1 MSPENLM
8 RALQFETT
16 GDPKETLRMRQLPM
30 PEPGPGEV
38 RLAMK
43 LRPINPSD
51 VLQVKGVYGRKPP
64 LPAIAGLEGLG
75 LVDAVG
81 QGVSSFSIGQRV
93 VPLGLQGT
101 WADYVVTAADNLIP
115 IPDGMADEAAA
126 QVIVNPLTAWII
138 AVEELKLG
146 AGDWLVQTA
155 AGSVVGRCLIQIAKL
170 RGYKTLNLVRRPE
183 QIPELLAEGAD
194 AVLCSEDPKWMDK
207 AQQIVGAKGA
217 AAGVDAVGG
226 SLGGSVAMLLKRDGV
241 LVVYG
246 ALSMDPLK
254 VAGGQ
259 LIFRTLTVR
268 GFWLTDWKI
277 RTPKPERD
285 AIIGA
290 LLGAMSKGEVS
301 PPVEA
306 VFPLAE
312 FQAALDKVNEPGRH
326 GKVLLAN

>member
-1 MSPENLM
+1 
-8 RALQFETT
+8 
-16 GDPKETLRMRQLPM
+16 
-30 PEPGPGEV
+30 
-38 RLAMK
+38 
-43 LRPINPSD
+43 
-51 VLQVKGVYGRKPP
+51 VLQVKGVYGRKPA

-81 QGVSSFSIGQRV
+81 KGVSGFAIGQRV
-93 VPLGLQGT
+93 VPLGVQGT
-101 WADYVVTAADNLIP
+101 WADYVVTTADNLVA
-115 IPDGMADEAAA
+115 IPDGLSDEAAA
-126 QVIVNPLTAWII
+126 QVIVNPLTAWIM
-138 AVEELKLG
+138 AVEELQLG
-146 AGDWLVQTA
+146 PGDWLVQTA

-183 QIPELLAEGAD
+183 QVAELLSEGAD
-194 AVLCSEDPKWMDK
+194 AVLCTEDPKWMDQ
-207 AQQIVGAKGA
+207 AQSIVGAKGA
-217 AAGVDAVGG
+217 AAGVDSVGG
-226 SLGGSVAMLLKRDGV
+226 NLGGAVAMLLKRDGI
-241 LVVYG
+241 LLVYG

-259 LIFRTLTVR
+259 LIFRTLTIR

-277 RTPKPERD
+277 RTPKYERD

-290 LLGAMSKGEVS
+290 LLEAMAKGQIS

-312 FQAALDKVNEPGRH
+312 FQAAIEKADEPGRR